1 MQLGNSFSVRLS
13 LDTEAIMRS
22 AADVAGISFGVF
34 IRRRIEQML
43 PLEEELAALRA
54 AIELL
59 DLQDPRSSEAAS
71 SVEIETLLLLRQM
84 ASPTQLR
91 AVQADM
97 ERLGVELW
105 RGAASHA

>member
-1 MQLGNSFSVRLS
+1 
-13 LDTEAIMRS
+13 MRS
-22 AADVAGISFGVF
+22 AADAAGVTFGVF

-59 DLQDPRSSEAAS
+59 DLYDPASSAAAS
-71 SVEIETLLLLRQM
+71 PAAVETLLLLRQM
-84 ASPTQLR
+84 ASPMQLR

-97 ERLGVELW
+97 ERYGLQLW
-105 RGAASHA
+105 REPSSHARKVGGGG